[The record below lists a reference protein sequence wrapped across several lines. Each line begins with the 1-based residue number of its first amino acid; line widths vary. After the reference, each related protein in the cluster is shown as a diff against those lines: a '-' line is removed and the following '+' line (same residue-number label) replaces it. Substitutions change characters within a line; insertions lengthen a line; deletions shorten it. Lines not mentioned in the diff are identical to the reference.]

1 MIDLKVKDLYPIIK
15 PIIVKIHSANKL
27 TPEFAN
33 KIAYELM
40 RDVKLVR
47 DIHNNGAVPPF
58 SIKNLK
64 NNVFDLCIMIPVS
77 ETSLYFNAERLNVN
91 IDKIEYPNVEIYNVS
106 EIYNINLY
114 FTSPT
119 SFKTTNSHIPY
130 FEPLMFWKSCIRLW
144 SEFTNY
150 NIDPNIGEDIAS
162 KIYPYIMDIKIEKT
176 FLNDKF
182 YIEGFTGTVNLHFSK
197 NISAESK
204 VLILTLLESA
214 SCTGVGVKRAW
225 GMGNVEY
232 KIQERKFYNG
242 Y

>member
-1 MIDLKVKDLYPIIK
+1 MIDLKTKDIYPTIK
-15 PIIVKIHSANKL
+15 PVIVKIRAKNKL

-40 RDVKLVR
+40 RDIKFVR
-47 DIHNNGAVPPF
+47 DIHDNKAIPPF

-64 NNVFDLCIMIPVS
+64 NNIFELYIMIPVS
-77 ETSLYFNAERLNVN
+77 ETSLYLNAERLNVI

-106 EIYNINLY
+106 EISNIDLY
-114 FTSPT
+114 FISPT
-119 SFKTTNSHIPY
+119 SFKTTNSYIPY

-150 NIDPNIGEDIAS
+150 NIVPDIGEDIAS
-162 KIYPYIMDIKIEKT
+162 KIYPYNMNIKTEKM

-182 YIEGFTGTVNLHFSK
+182 YIEGFTGTVNLYFAK